1 MFLAIYIWFC
11 SSGLKQFGK
20 FQNHTAWIWKQ
31 WLGSLA
37 LKIIFCTTRVRDETF
52 RNGKRYEDKIQ
63 SLPSPYKVWENFFVK
78 KLCIRE
84 QTFWGK
90 IMGGCFTQWLMI
102 RSCKEGEK
110 STLKIADWIWK
121 TPYSNFLWGWGFHVE
136 PVFFF
141 KKDLVLTCSFMSWC
155 LFRFTYLWARLM
167 EKWVKTLHSESEGSY
182 LKPSLPVTLGSYEY
196 QEQWLASG

>member
-1 MFLAIYIWFC
+1 MVTVSKENINLQLLLIFYSITRFVFETVFQNNLQRTGVGSCYRLVTYLSPSLMFLAIYIWFC

-63 SLPSPYKVWENFFVK
+63 SFPSPYKVWENFFVK

-84 QTFWGK
+84 QMFWGK
-90 IMGGCFTQWLMI
+90 FMGGCFTQWLMI

-121 TPYSNFLWGWGFHVE
+121 TPYSDYSSGVGDFMQSLRSFL
-136 PVFFF
+136 
-141 KKDLVLTCSFMSWC
+141 KKI
-155 LFRFTYLWARLM
+155 
-167 EKWVKTLHSESEGSY
+167 
-182 LKPSLPVTLGSYEY
+182 
-196 QEQWLASG
+196 